1 MDFEKCTFIV
11 NYYSILIALWGSPAI
26 KMRNSQKLDC
36 NGTHTVNGLIV
47 YENWRQ
53 QGETDFQYN
62 PQFELEN
69 GRLWKGIFVWP
80 GIEIS
85 AEESSH
91 ETLHSFSSCHST
103 MCSQKLGTFFFSTT
117 LKKKAKL
124 TAQVVQVQLTFSC
137 WLRRETSL
145 TWPNPDEI
153 HNEINIDTSLYMIVL
168 VDSKRFNVC
177 CLRSWLLLNLS
188 YIWDC

>member
-26 KMRNSQKLDC
+26 KMRNSQKLHC
-36 NGTHTVNGLIV
+36 NGTHTVNGLIIF
-47 YENWRQ
+47 ENWRQ

-91 ETLHSFSSCHST
+91 ETLHSFSSYHST
-103 MCSQKLGTFFFSTT
+103 MCSQKLGTFFFPQL
-117 LKKKAKL
+117 LKKRL
-124 TAQVVQVQLTFSC
+124 SSL
-137 WLRRETSL
+137 LRWFKSNSL
-145 TWPNPDEI
+145 F
-153 HNEINIDTSLYMIVL
+153 L
-168 VDSKRFNVC
+168 VDWGERRASPGPIQTKYTMKSILIPVC
-177 CLRSWLLLNLS
+177 TW
-188 YIWDC
+188 